1 MDGRIWVPLQRPC
14 RRAACGPRRGMLVL
28 LLIWF
33 ALGLLAESQLRLP
46 ELDLTRP
53 VPLPG
58 HSRPAPAPRSS
69 RAACWVVQVGSGPA
83 PALRHGLR
91 RLRHA
96 GLPAAIRPGERSG
109 TQMLVVR
116 ASGQASAHAV
126 QARVARFGFSRS
138 TVRALS
144 GAVCRR

>member
-1 MDGRIWVPLQRPC
+1 MDGRIWVPPQQSG
-14 RRAACGPRRGMLVL
+14 RRVGRGPRRGMLVL

-33 ALGLLAESQLRLP
+33 ILGLLAVSQIRLP

-53 VPLPG
+53 VP
-58 HSRPAPAPRSS
+58 APHPS
-69 RAACWVVQVGSGPA
+69 RAACWVVEVVSGPA

-96 GLPAAIRPGERSG
+96 GLPAAIRPGRRSG

-116 ASGQASAHAV
+116 ANSRGSAHAV
-126 QARVARFGFSRS
+126 QARVAELGFSRS

-144 GAVCRR
+144 GAACRR